1 MQDDVATMISDL
13 EHQIEA
19 LWDQHKGALKSILLA
34 RCAFWLGLA
43 LMGLVVIGWI
53 RNNAVETGILGLSL
67 FLGGIIFNGS
77 SQASADQIQQHIT
90 ELEARRDAL
99 IDQLPFRAKD
109 TNVIPFPI
117 GQGHS
122 LH

>member
-1 MQDDVATMISDL
+1 MQDDIATTIADL

-19 LWDQHKGALKSILLA
+19 LWDQHKGALKSMLLA

-43 LMGLVVIGWI
+43 LMGLVLIGWI
-53 RNNAVETGILGLSL
+53 RSNAIETGIVGLSL
-67 FLGGIIFNGS
+67 FLGGIVFSGS
-77 SQASADQIQQHIT
+77 SRASADQIQQHIT
-90 ELEARRDAL
+90 GLEAKRDAL

-117 GQGHS
+117 GSGHS